1 MEGIITFILVLI
13 AFDVA
18 SISSK
23 LDKINKTLI
32 NSENQNKIK
41 GDNNG

>member
-1 MEGIITFILVLI
+1 MEGIITFILALI

-23 LDKINKTLI
+23 LDKINKNLI
-32 NSENQNKIK
+32 DIK
-41 GDNNG
+41 EQIEELGWDNE

>member
-23 LDKINKTLI
+23 LDKINQNLI
-32 NSENQNKIK
+32 DIK
-41 GDNNG
+41 EQIKKEGNNE

>member
-23 LDKINKTLI
+23 LDKINHNLTD
-32 NSENQNKIK
+32 IK
-41 GDNNG
+41 EQIKKEGNNE